1 MSTRLFI
8 VDDHYMVIEGIRT
21 LLQTEQQL
29 EWLGHATTAA
39 ACLSFLKQQQ
49 PDVIFMDIGLP
60 DKSGIDLCREVSAL
74 YPSIG
79 IIGLSTFHQESY
91 IRKMMESGA
100 LSYLLKN
107 ATCHELMQAI
117 NTVAKGKRYLSQDVV
132 LALRKSSG
140 QEIPAVTRR
149 EREVLELIAKG
160 MTSNEIA
167 QQLYVSITTIHTH
180 RKSLLSKFN
189 LNNTAALIRTAIDHN
204 LIAPDKY
211 CY

>member
-21 LLQTEQQL
+21 LLQGEQQI
-29 EWLGHATTAA
+29 EWLGHATTAEG
-39 ACLSFLKQQQ
+39 CLNFLKQQQ

-60 DKSGIDLCREVSAL
+60 DKSGIDLCQEVSTL

-91 IRKMMESGA
+91 IRKMLENGA

-117 NTVAKGKRYLSQDVV
+117 ATVAKGKRYLSQEMV
-132 LALRKSSG
+132 LALRKPADV
-140 QEIPAVTRR
+140 PAVTRR

-189 LNNTAALIRTAIDHN
+189 QNNTAALIRTAIDHN
-204 LIAPDKY
+204 LIAPDI
-211 CY
+211 C

>member
-21 LLQTEQQL
+21 LLQAETGL

-39 ACLSFLKQQQ
+39 ACLNFLKQQQ

-91 IRKMMESGA
+91 ICKMMESGA
-100 LSYLLKN
+100 LAYLLKN
-107 ATCHELMQAI
+107 ATCHELVQAI
-117 NTVAKGKRYLSQDVV
+117 ETVAKGKQYLSQDVV
-132 LALRKSSG
+132 LALRKSSASD
-140 QEIPAVTRR
+140 IPAVTRR

-160 MTSNEIA
+160 MTSGEIA
-167 QQLYVSITTIHTH
+167 RQLYVSITTIHTH

-189 LNNTAALIRTAIDHN
+189 LNNTAALVRTAINQN
-204 LIAPDKY
+204 LIPPDS
-211 CY
+211 CR